1 MKRKVFISHAGKD
14 KDSYVN
20 ILYRNLKNS
29 MVGEDNIIYDSESF
43 GEGEFISSEIN
54 AYLEQTG
61 LFVFLIS
68 NNSLDSEWVKK
79 EVEYAQEKLSNNPI
93 QILPIIIDDRIKY
106 DDPRIPIWLKE
117 YNLQVVKK
125 PTKAEAIIVQRYGVV
140 VWFNNPNIKLRENVF
155 VGRNEEIELFE
166 DRFSAYELAKIV
178 FFITSGLDGI
188 GRKSFTKA
196 ALKKVD

>member
-1 MKRKVFISHAGKD
+1 
-14 KDSYVN
+14 
-20 ILYRNLKNS
+20 

-106 DDPRIPIWLKE
+106 D
-117 YNLQVVKK
+117 
-125 PTKAEAIIVQRYGVV
+125 
-140 VWFNNPNIKLRENVF
+140 
-155 VGRNEEIELFE
+155 
-166 DRFSAYELAKIV
+166 
-178 FFITSGLDGI
+178 
-188 GRKSFTKA
+188 
-196 ALKKVD
+196 LKKDTDK